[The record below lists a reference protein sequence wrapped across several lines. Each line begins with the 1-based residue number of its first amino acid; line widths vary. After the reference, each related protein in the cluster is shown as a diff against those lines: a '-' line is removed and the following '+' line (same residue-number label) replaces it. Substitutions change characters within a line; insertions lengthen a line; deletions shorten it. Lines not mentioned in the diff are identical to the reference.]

1 LTNNDN
7 IILTV
12 CICCRN
18 ASSRIEETLLS
29 LYFQTEKY
37 ETYEVLVVD
46 NASDDINELKKI
58 IMSLNSQFSLKVRI
72 VEEFELGLSAARNRG
87 VIESKGKYILF
98 IDDDAL
104 AGSRL
109 VQLYIKAIQ
118 EHSPDV
124 IGGNVKPLFEKM
136 PPSHFTSSHWSH
148 WSLKYFGASDKWLE
162 DNYFIGTNMGAKKEV
177 LISTPFN
184 EELGRKDD
192 SLVGGE
198 DWILGRSELKKRFVS
213 GAYVLHKVTEERM
226 SADYFADRYFG
237 YYLTTN
243 KSYRLK
249 SITNFGRSLY
259 QLSRLILKRINFEA
273 KVLIKVFWRRK
284 KEL

>member
-1 LTNNDN
+1 MKNNDN

-58 IMSLNSQFSLKVRI
+58 IVSLNSQFVLQVRI
-72 VEEFELGLSAARNRG
+72 VEESELGLSAARNRG
-87 VIESKGKYILF
+87 VAESNGQYILF
-98 IDDDAL
+98 LDDDAL
-104 AGSRL
+104 ASSCL
-109 VQLYIKAIQ
+109 VHLYIQAIQ

-136 PPSHFTSSHWSH
+136 PPSHFTSRHWSQ
-148 WSLKYFGASDKWLE
+148 WSIKYFGSTDRWLT
-162 DNYFIGTNMGAKKEV
+162 DDYFIGTNMGAKKEV
-177 LISTPFN
+177 LISTPFDK
-184 EELGRKDD
+184 ELGRKGDT
-192 SLVGGE
+192 LVGGE

-226 SADYFADRYFG
+226 TSKYFAKRYIG
-237 YYLTTN
+237 DQ
-243 KSYRLK
+243 
-249 SITNFGRSLY
+249 ITKKRKFILFAFLY
-259 QLSRLILKRINFEA
+259 KILKNFNFLCGFIIN
-273 KVLIKVFWRRK
+273 KVIFDIRVLFKIYYNK
-284 KEL
+284 

>member
-1 LTNNDN
+1 LKNNDQ

-29 LYFQTEKY
+29 LYLQTEKY

-46 NASDDINELKKI
+46 NASDDINELKKLI
-58 IMSLNSQFSLKVRI
+58 EYLNNQFSLKVRI

-87 VIESKGKYILF
+87 VIESNGQYVFF

-104 AGSRL
+104 ASARL
-109 VQLYIKAIQ
+109 VQLYIQAIQ
-118 EHSPDV
+118 EYSPDV

-136 PPSHFTSSHWSH
+136 PPSHFTSSHWSY
-148 WSLKYFGASDKWLE
+148 WSIKYFGSSDKWLE

-177 LISTPFN
+177 LMSTPFD

-213 GAYVLHKVTEERM
+213 GAYVLHKVTKERM
-226 SADYFADRYFG
+226 TSEYFAKRYIG
-237 YYLTTN
+237 YQ
-243 KSYRLK
+243 
-249 SITNFGRSLY
+249 ITKKRKVILFAFLY
-259 QLSRLILKRINFEA
+259 KILKNFNFLCGFIIN
-273 KVLIKVFWRRK
+273 KVIFDIRVLFKIYYNK
-284 KEL
+284 